1 MHHSPS
7 FATPTSAPFA
17 ALAHFLLSHMDQLID
32 AAGVLGGQPAV
43 RRTARLLEDV
53 STATALNRRLSREL
67 VGLHRLLSLQAVD
80 EPDSLEAGCFSE
92 IDPSSPVVEQ
102 ICLLTDQFRD
112 HLEALVDADDDGGL
126 LSLALADAA

>member
-1 MHHSPS
+1 MYHSPC
-7 FATPTSAPFA
+7 FATATSAPFA

-53 STATALNRRLSREL
+53 SAATALNRRLSREL
-67 VGLHRLLSLQAVD
+67 VDLHRLLSLQLVD
-80 EPDSLEAGCFSE
+80 DLDSIEAARFSE
-92 IDPSSPVVEQ
+92 IDPCSPIVEQ

-112 HLEALVDADDDGGL
+112 YLEALVDADDDGGL